1 MELWLDQEKN
11 DNAYGHGHELHTQQ
25 ANVARTPNT
34 LNKSSGNEN
43 NHVMLFQIKIGS
55 HFQTMPAI
63 NTMRVLQC
71 VRSFNQLIG
80 AIASTRFLTY
90 YKESLALKNEAPSP
104 KSRLTHQCNSP
115 RSWPWI
121 LPFSAWPLTWAVT
134 SVTHGSG
141 HTPCKV
147 SKCHFLNSM
156 KITFKNKCDKEY
168 YNFAQWKILWNLE
181 VKSIGL
187 SPVSNAQID
196 GYPQLSP
203 RFVKPKQGTM

>member
-1 MELWLDQEKN
+1 MDQERN

-55 HFQTMPAI
+55 HFQTMPVI

-90 YKESLALKNEAPSP
+90 YKEPLALKNEAPSP
-104 KSRLTHQCNSP
+104 KSRLNHQC
-115 RSWPWI
+115 
-121 LPFSAWPLTWAVT
+121 
-134 SVTHGSG
+134 
-141 HTPCKV
+141 
-147 SKCHFLNSM
+147 
-156 KITFKNKCDKEY
+156 
-168 YNFAQWKILWNLE
+168 
-181 VKSIGL
+181 
-187 SPVSNAQID
+187 
-196 GYPQLSP
+196 
-203 RFVKPKQGTM
+203 